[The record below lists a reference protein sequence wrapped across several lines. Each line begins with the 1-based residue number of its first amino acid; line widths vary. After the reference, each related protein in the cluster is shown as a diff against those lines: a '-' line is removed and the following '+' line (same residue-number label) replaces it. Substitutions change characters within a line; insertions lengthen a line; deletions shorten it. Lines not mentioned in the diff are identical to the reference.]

1 MQTIINLIVFILVLG
16 VIILVH
22 ELGHFIAAKAFGV
35 YCSEFSIGM
44 GPSLWHSQKGETA
57 YHIRALPIG
66 GYVAM
71 AGEVD
76 QEENE
81 EMKDVPFERT
91 IKGIKT
97 WKQVVVMS
105 AGVFMNFVLAIVLL
119 IGVYTFSA
127 SVSTNENIIGNVL
140 EEGVA
145 YQAGIEVGDEITQM
159 TFPANGETF
168 SISSMSDITA
178 ALRVENNHVEAAETE
193 IEIGLMRDGAPQTVT
208 LVALYDE
215 SREAFY
221 LGIQP
226 TARSLT
232 LTESISYTFQDV
244 AEMSTLIFQTLG
256 RLITDSR
263 NTISQ
268 LSGPAGIYQVTSQVT
283 SQGDIATL
291 IALVATLSINV
302 GIFNLMPIPGLDGSQ
317 ILFALVEKALGRPI
331 PTRLRYYLQLAG
343 LVLVFG
349 LMIVVTIQDFSRIF

>member
-1 MQTIINLIVFILVLG
+1 MQTFINLIVFILVLG
-16 VIILVH
+16 VIIIVH

-44 GPSLWHSQKGETA
+44 GPSLWHSQKGETT

-76 QEENE
+76 QEDNE

-97 WKQVVVMS
+97 WKQVVVMA

-119 IGVYTFSA
+119 IGVYCFSA
-127 SVSTNENIIGNVL
+127 SVSTNENIIGHVL
-140 EEGVA
+140 EDGVA
-145 YQAGIEVGDEITQM
+145 YQAGIEVGDEITQIY
-159 TFPANGETF
+159 FPASGESF
-168 SISSMSDITA
+168 NISTMSDITE
-178 ALRVENNHVEAAETE
+178 ALKAENNHVDDQKAE
-193 IEIGLMRDGAPQTVT
+193 IDIHLNRNGVSQTIT
-208 LVALYDE
+208 LVAPYE
-215 SREAFY
+215 QTKEAFY
-221 LGIQP
+221 LGIQ
-226 TARSLT
+226 TTTRSLT
-232 LTESISYTFQDV
+232 LIESISYTFKDV
-244 AEMSTLIFQTLG
+244 GEMSTLIFQTLG

-291 IALVATLSINV
+291 VALVATLSINV
-302 GIFNLMPIPGLDGSQ
+302 GIFNLLPIPGLDGSQ

-331 PTRLRYYLQLAG
+331 PTRLRYYLQLVG
-343 LVLVFG
+343 LILVFG